1 MSAYYICSPIW
12 SGDIDRCKNLPY
24 YHQEAIGIRDPPGTS
39 PIFKPISRFLGW
51 TNIKTIRKYLE
62 IYGHFLKNIQYILH
76 YILTFLP
83 PGGLI
88 LKGWR
93 GPPPKNCLTR
103 SPYIYILVCFAS
115 QVSQLKSF
123 GVSYITYSW
132 HLMMLYLPYYH
143 PEAIGPP
150 WHIFNVSTSN
160 GRAYIVSRH
169 DQDSAR
175 EALEHM
181 MLL

>member
-1 MSAYYICSPIW
+1 MNKHKNNQEVFRNIWTLFKKYSIYITLYFDFFASWRPNTV
-12 SGDIDRCKNLPY
+12 GV
-24 YHQEAIGIRDPPGTS
+24 TS
-39 PIFKPISRFLGW
+39 
-51 TNIKTIRKYLE
+51 
-62 IYGHFLKNIQYILH
+62 
-76 YILTFLP
+76 
-83 PGGLI
+83 
-88 LKGWR
+88 
-93 GPPPKNCLTR
+93 PPPKNCLTR

-115 QVSQLKSF
+115 QVSQQKSF

-169 DQDSAR
+169 DQDSAS
-175 EALEHM
+175 EALKHM